1 MFYKQ
6 LKFKATS
13 ISVGHFLA
21 LKFTFPF
28 LVNTLKAS
36 FAGRKGA
43 KTLMPGE
50 NYQQLNQVLEKKLR
64 TIQM

>member
-6 LKFKATS
+6 LKFNATS

-43 KTLMPGE
+43 KTLMPG
-50 NYQQLNQVLEKKLR
+50 
-64 TIQM
+64 